1 MSCCRCQQATAYV
14 RWTATPCDPD
24 TGQLNVLNA
33 GLGVAR
39 QERFTSRFSNESDWA
54 SCATSQDHYRRHAC
68 HLSPNSTCCVT
79 SRTTCRACRDVLV
92 ALVLRSRRAARQ
104 ARYSKSWLFLCR
116 NSCARQSVV
125 SWCDVPSG
133 IWALA
138 YKARGRIVAAVFC
151 LASSAMSMTLQLSE
165 TMWHHPTTTSLL
177 HRTTSGGSWN
187 FWRGG
192 RHPRRNLSQMQTR
205 TCMSFIRGKG
215 ALLKKILTPIL
226 RWGRP
231 PPNPRWICHC
241 TQLNCCN

>member
-138 YKARGRIVAAVFC
+138 YKGRGRIVAAVFC

-187 FWRGG
+187 FGTG
-192 RHPRRNLSQMQTR
+192 RKTSPS
-205 TCMSFIRGKG
+205 SFITNAHKDMHVFYTGKRCLIEKNSD
-215 ALLKKILTPIL
+215 ANFEV
-226 RWGRP
+226 RP
-231 PPNPRWICHC
+231 PPPATPVESAIAHN
-241 TQLNCCN
+241 